1 MLKDIKGRARRGP
14 LHMRCAA
21 GFLTLLAAVACV
33 SACDRASSPGTAAN
47 DIAEAKQS
55 AAQEVAAQFG
65 IPVIAIAT
73 LADVLTYA
81 GEKPELAAEY
91 GRLLAYR
98 ERYGVQA

>member
-1 MLKDIKGRARRGP
+1 L
-14 LHMRCAA
+14 
-21 GFLTLLAAVACV
+21 
-33 SACDRASSPGTAAN
+33 
-47 DIAEAKQS
+47 S

-81 GEKPELAAEY
+81 GERPELASEH

-98 ERYGVQA
+98 ERYGVTV